1 MTWQVVAR
9 PQAENDVAETAD
21 WYDTQRTGLGDEFI
35 EEVLRVFDGLKKN
48 PLLNCR
54 QHPTK
59 NIRWRYP
66 KRFPYRV
73 IYEVIEEE
81 RLVVIGAVLHAARHD
96 WVWRKRFD

>member
-1 MTWQVVAR
+1 MNWKVVAR
-9 PQAENDVAETAD
+9 PQAADDAIEAAAWYET
-21 WYDTQRTGLGDEFI
+21 QSVGLGEEFI
-35 EEVLRVFDGLKKN
+35 GELLSVFDALEIN

-73 IYEVIEEE
+73 IYEVIEDNH
-81 RLVVIGAVLHAARHD
+81 LVIIAAVLHAARD
-96 WVWRKRFD
+96 DSVWRSRV

>member
-1 MTWQVVAR
+1 MKWEVVAR
-9 PQAENDVAETAD
+9 PQAENDIIEVAD
-21 WYDTQRTGLGDEFI
+21 WYENQRAGLGDEFI
-35 EEVLRVFDGLKKN
+35 EELVKVFDSLETN

-73 IYEVIEEE
+73 IYEVIENSG
-81 RLVVIGAVLHAARHD
+81 LVIIGAVLHAARND
-96 WVWRKRFD
+96 RVWRGRF

>member
-1 MTWQVVAR
+1 MRWQVVAR
-9 PQAENDVAETAD
+9 PQAEDDVIEAAE
-21 WYDTQRTGLGDEFI
+21 WYDTQRAGLGDEFTTEI
-35 EEVLRVFDGLKKN
+35 LNVFDALEIN
-48 PLLNCR
+48 PLLHCR

-81 RLVVIGAVLHAARHD
+81 KLVIIAAVVHAVRHD
-96 WVWRKRFD
+96 RVWRGRV